1 MNNLRKTLDSSH
13 LILSDQFY
21 TNCEKFSEYLV
32 QWNHVHNLTGNNSL
46 EDINKNII
54 DSVWP
59 LTFLGKVDTL
69 VDVGTGAGYP
79 GLILAM
85 AMPQT
90 KVYLVEPR
98 VKRVSFLNFVKN
110 SLKLDNVV
118 ILQSRVEDIQLD
130 YKIDLITSRAVTN
143 TKLLIELTKKLQNS
157 ETKFLFYKGSLL
169 NDEIKELESSQYDII
184 GGNEE
189 RNYLYIKEN
198 YVA

>member
-1 MNNLRKTLDSSH
+1 MNSLRQFLDQAHLTLPNE
-13 LILSDQFY
+13 FY
-21 TNCEKFSEYLV
+21 EKCEKFSEFLV
-32 QWNHVHNLTGNNSL
+32 QWNHVHNLTGNNSQ
-46 EDINKNII
+46 EDIVKNII

-59 LTFLGKVDTL
+59 LSFLGEIKTL

-85 AMPQT
+85 AMPNT

-98 VKRVSFLNFVKN
+98 IKRVAFLNFVKN
-110 SLKLDNVV
+110 SLKLDNVT
-118 ILQSRVEDIQLD
+118 ILQNRVEDVQIEQN
-130 YKIDLITSRAVTN
+130 IDLITSRAVTN
-143 TKLLIELTKKLQNS
+143 TKLLIDLTRNIQTKQ
-157 ETKFLFYKGSLL
+157 TKFLFYKGSLL
-169 NDEIKELESSQYDII
+169 NEEVKELESSQYDII